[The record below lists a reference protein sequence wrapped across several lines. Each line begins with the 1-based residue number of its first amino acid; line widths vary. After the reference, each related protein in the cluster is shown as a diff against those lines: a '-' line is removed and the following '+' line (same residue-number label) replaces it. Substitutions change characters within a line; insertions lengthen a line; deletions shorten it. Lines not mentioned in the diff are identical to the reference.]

1 MGIRRNFVY
10 NAVLTVSNYLFP
22 LITYPYISRVLGPA
36 NLGVYNF
43 IDSIINYYILF
54 SMMGIGTIA
63 IREIAKT
70 RESPKGMAKA
80 FSSLF
85 VLNSISTFIILIILF
100 ISVYTVP
107 KLYEYKDL
115 MYIGAIKLIF
125 NFLLIEWFFK
135 GIENFK
141 YITQRSIVVKSLYV
155 IAIFVF
161 VRDSQDYKIC
171 YLLSVIM
178 IVLNSILNIFYSR
191 KFVVFSFKNIA
202 FKPYIRSFLVLGI
215 YGLLISMY
223 TSFNVAYLGF
233 VSNDAEV
240 GYYTTATKL
249 YSILLSL
256 FTAFTAVMLPRM
268 SSLIADGEYNE
279 FKRLTEKSKD
289 VLFAIA
295 MPLIVV
301 AVVFAPNIV
310 FLLSGSGYEPA
321 VLPMRIVMPLIFVIG
336 YEQIIIIQIL
346 MPLKKDKA
354 ILINS
359 ILGALIGVFMNVL
372 LVSKL
377 GSVGSSIVWVCSEI
391 VVLSSAQY
399 FVRKYIGYRFP
410 YEKVMR
416 NILYSIPIF
425 AICYTISLLNFPS
438 FYVLLMGMLL
448 AGVYYLI
455 VGYIFLKNELI
466 IDIVQRVRT
475 QFCKLG

>member
-1 MGIRRNFVY
+1 MGIRHNFVY
-10 NAVLTVSNYLFP
+10 NSILTVSNYLFP
-22 LITYPYISRVLGPA
+22 LITYPYISRVLGPI
-36 NLGVYNF
+36 NLGAFNF

-70 RESPKGMAKA
+70 KESPKEMTKV

-85 VLNSISTFIILIILF
+85 VLNSISTFIVLIILF
-100 ISVYTVP
+100 ISVSAIP
-107 KLYEYKDL
+107 KLYEHKDL

-125 NFLLIEWFFK
+125 NYLLIEWFFK

-141 YITQRSIVVKSLYV
+141 YITQRSIIIKSFYV
-155 IAIFVF
+155 IAVFVF
-161 VRDSQDYKIC
+161 IRDSQDYKIC

-178 IVLNSILNIFYSR
+178 IVLNAILNIFYSR
-191 KFVVFSFKNIA
+191 RFVVFSFKNID
-202 FKPYIRSFLVLGI
+202 FKPYVRSFFVLGI

-233 VSNDAEV
+233 VSNEAEV

-256 FTAFTAVMLPRM
+256 FTAFTTVMLPRM
-268 SSLIADGEYNE
+268 SFLVSEGKYTE

-295 MPLIVV
+295 MPLIVI
-301 AVVFAPNIV
+301 AIVFAPDIV

-321 VLPMRIVMPLIFVIG
+321 ILPMRIIMPLIFIIG
-336 YEQIIIIQIL
+336 YEQIVIIQIL

-359 ILGALIGVFMNVL
+359 ALGALIGGLMNFL

-377 GSVGSSIVWVCSEI
+377 GSVGSSIVWVCSEV
-391 VVLSSAQY
+391 VVLSSSQY
-399 FVRKYIGYRFP
+399 FVRKYIGYQFP
-410 YEKVMR
+410 YRKVVQ
-416 NILYSIPIF
+416 NILYSVPIIT
-425 AICYTISLLNFPS
+425 ICYIISLLNFSS
-438 FYVLLMGMLL
+438 FYALSIGIFLV
-448 AGVYYLI
+448 GVYYLI

-466 IDIVQRVRT
+466 IDIVQRIRIK
-475 QFCKLG
+475 FYK